1 MRIGLLEDDIHQA
14 RLMEVWLEAAGH
26 TCKRFTLGENFL
38 RAVKRESF
46 DLLILDWILPDI
58 NGDAVVDWLRANLD
72 WHIPVLFVSVKE
84 SEEDIVHALQ
94 QGADDYMVKP
104 VRPLEMLARIT
115 ALSRRA
121 GARNEKDDSLSVGEF
136 QIDLAR
142 HVVLRHEAPVDLTQK
157 EFDLAVFLFR
167 NTGRLLSRQHLME
180 SVWGQRAD
188 LNTRTV
194 DTHISRL
201 RNKLALT
208 PDNGWRLSSVYQHGY
223 RLERADPAWEAH
235 QQQVVG

>member
-1 MRIGLLEDDIHQA
+1 
-14 RLMEVWLEAAGH
+14 MEVWLDAAGH
-26 TCKRFTLGENFL
+26 TCKRFTRGEDFL
-38 RAVKRESF
+38 RTVKRESF
-46 DLLILDWILPDI
+46 DLVILDWVLPDI
-58 NGDAVVDWLRANLD
+58 NGDDVVDWLRTNLD

-94 QGADDYMVKP
+94 KGADDYMVKP

-121 GARNEKDDSLSVGEF
+121 GSQNEIDKSLSIGEF
-136 QIDLAR
+136 QIDLAASAFSR
-142 HVVLRHEAPVDLTQK
+142 NDEPIDLTQK
-157 EFDLAVFLFR
+157 EFDLAVFLFK
-167 NTGRLLSRQHLME
+167 NTGRLLSRKHLME

-201 RNKLALT
+201 RNKLSLT
-208 PDNGWRLSSVYQHGY
+208 PENGWRLSSIYQHGY
-223 RLERADPAWEAH
+223 RLERTDQTRESPGHRLAGAPA
-235 QQQVVG
+235 GTML